1 MQTIDLKP
9 RSGVELIDAS
19 FQFLRQN
26 FALLFTTVAITYAP
40 IALAEHM
47 AAIDPGN
54 IPRALVSGLVT
65 WFFSAF
71 AQAATITIVATRY
84 MGQDITSADA
94 LRAVWRR
101 IGTVLL
107 VTFAY
112 GLIVGFCTMLL
123 IIPGIYVATKYFA
136 AMAAAMVEGKSMN
149 ASMERSAKLTD
160 GSKMRVLGIFVVTII
175 VYLVLNG
182 AIAGIA
188 AALTTPAT
196 GVLIARLSTAITNP
210 FLFTLV
216 TLVYFDL
223 RIRREGLDLD
233 FMMAPPAMPSAS
245 PVTG

>member
-1 MQTIDLKP
+1 MAILDLKP

-19 FQFLRQN
+19 FQFLREN
-26 FALLFTTVAITYAP
+26 FALLFTTVAVLYAP
-40 IALAEHM
+40 IALAEYIAATDPTNITR
-47 AAIDPGN
+47 AAI
-54 IPRALVSGLVT
+54 SGLVT

-71 AQAATITIVATRY
+71 AQAATIEIVATRY
-84 MGQDITSADA
+84 MGESITSADA

-123 IIPGIYVATKYFA
+123 VIPGIYVATKYFA
-136 AMAAAMVEGKSMN
+136 AMAAAMVEGKRTN
-149 ASMERSAKLTD
+149 AAMERSAKLTE
-160 GSKMRVLGIFVVTII
+160 GSKMRILGIFVVTIL
-175 VYLVLNG
+175 VYVLLNG
-182 AIAGIA
+182 AIAGLA
-188 AALTTPAT
+188 AAVTSRANA
-196 GVLIARLSTAITNP
+196 VLAARLTTAITNP

-233 FMMAPPAMPSAS
+233 FMMTPSTIPASGA
-245 PVTG
+245 VAG

>member
-1 MQTIDLKP
+1 MQTTDLKP

-26 FALLFTTVAITYAP
+26 FALLFTTVAVLYAP
-40 IALAEHM
+40 IALAEYM
-47 AAIDPGN
+47 AAIDPGDVW
-54 IPRALVSGLVT
+54 RAAVSGLVT
-65 WFFSAF
+65 WFFSAL
-71 AQAATITIVATRY
+71 AQAATITIVAARY
-84 MGQDITSADA
+84 MGENITSADA

-101 IGTVLL
+101 IGTVLI

-123 IIPGIYVATKYFA
+123 VVPGIYVAVKYFA

-149 ASMERSAKLTD
+149 ASMDRSAKLTE
-160 GSKMRVLGIFVVTII
+160 GSKMRVLGFFLVTII
-175 VYLVLNG
+175 VYLILNG
-182 AIAGIA
+182 AIAGVA
-188 AALTTPAT
+188 TALASPAT
-196 GVLIARLSTAITNP
+196 GVLVARLSTAITNP

-233 FMMAPPAMPSAS
+233 FMMAPPAMPAAA
-245 PVTG
+245 PIAG

>member
-19 FQFLRQN
+19 FQFLREN
-26 FALLFTTVAITYAP
+26 FALLFTTVAVAYAP
-40 IALAEHM
+40 IALAEYM
-47 AAIDPGN
+47 SAIDPGD
-54 IPRALVSGLVT
+54 IWRAAIAGLAT

-71 AQAATITIVATRY
+71 AQAATIVIVAARY
-84 MGQDITSADA
+84 MGENITSADA

-107 VTFAY
+107 VTLAY

-123 IIPGIYVATKYFA
+123 IIPGIYVAIKYFA

-149 ASMERSAKLTD
+149 ASMDRSAKLTE
-160 GSKMRVLGIFVVTII
+160 GSKMRVLGIFLVTVI

-182 AIAGIA
+182 AIA
-188 AALTTPAT
+188 ALATSLTSPAT
-196 GVLIARLSTAITNP
+196 GAMVARLSTAITNP

-233 FMMAPPAMPSAS
+233 VMMAPPPIPAAAPIA
-245 PVTG
+245 G